1 MMGNEMNPLQKIIN
15 GLGEDA
21 PTEKPVNTEN
31 EAMGRYM
38 MERSKPIVF
47 PPYTLH
53 KFRNKNDEESEPLA

>member
-15 GLGEDA
+15 GLGEAA
-21 PTEKPVNTEN
+21 PTEKPANADN

-38 MERSKPIVF
+38 MERSKPIVY

-53 KFRNKNDEESEPLA
+53 KFKNDKTEEK

>member
-1 MMGNEMNPLQKIIN
+1 MDALSKIISS
-15 GLGEDA
+15 LGETA
-21 PTEKPVNTEN
+21 PKEELLNVDN